1 MEKKEQIAQMS
12 RIELEQEFRK
22 KFTAE
27 ANLED
32 SKREWWADETYY
44 WTKYIVYDGFV
55 RDNDCI
61 LLTPKP
67 IIMDIKGEL
76 PSHLTKRY
84 RNNQIKE

>member
-1 MEKKEQIAQMS
+1 MKKQPS
-12 RIELEQEFRK
+12 K
-22 KFTAE
+22 KSNKLFSFWA
-27 ANLED
+27 
-32 SKREWWADETYY
+32 REWWADETYY

-76 PSHLTKRY
+76 PSHLTKSY